1 MSLDH
6 PLDLR
11 QHVIA
16 AVVATAPDV
25 DGEIDNVGDD
35 VDLFAEFDLDSMD
48 RLNVMTALVS
58 STGVE
63 ITDADYP
70 RLTTMNRLIEHLS

>member
-1 MSLDH
+1 MSLDE
-6 PLDLR
+6 PIDLR

-25 DGEIDNVGDD
+25 DGEIENVGDD

-48 RLNVMTALVS
+48 RLNIMTALVS
-58 STGVE
+58 ATGVE
-63 ITDADYP
+63 ISDADYP
-70 RLTTMNRLIEHLS
+70 QLTTMRRLIDHLS